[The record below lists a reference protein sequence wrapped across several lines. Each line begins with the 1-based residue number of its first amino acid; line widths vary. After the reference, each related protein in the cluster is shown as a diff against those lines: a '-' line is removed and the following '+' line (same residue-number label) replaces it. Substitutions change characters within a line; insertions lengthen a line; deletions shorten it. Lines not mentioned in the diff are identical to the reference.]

1 MEVEMLDDQLSDGA
15 DLTTH
20 ASSESSLAHAFREM
34 RGGRAIHANELS
46 DAKLDALLGGLG
58 TPTSDDAS
66 AKLGA
71 ARRLAPLGEF
81 IPSEPTSFNELGIS
95 EAEVSILVLKYL
107 LNCGRASGS
116 KIAAQMRIPFRM
128 IQAILAQMKSDL
140 RIVYANATRVGGDF
154 VCELTPA
161 GAELARRHYKQS
173 TYFGA
178 IPVPLADYVAAIEA
192 QSITRQTP
200 GLNDV
205 ARALHDL
212 LVNPKLTGRIAQAL
226 RAGGGMFF
234 HGPAGNGKSSVAE
247 RITRAFGQHI
257 WIPRA
262 VYINGEIL
270 RLYDPLCHEELPLA
284 GADTPL
290 RFDSRW
296 IRIRRPTV
304 VAGGELTLDRL
315 DATLNNV
322 TGICEAPIQM
332 KSNCG
337 TLVIDDFGRQRMV
350 INELLNRWIVP
361 LEKRVDFI
369 NLPSGR
375 AVQIPFDQVIVFAT
389 NLEPRAL
396 VDEAFLRRIPYKI
409 DFPDPS
415 EAEFR
420 ELLGRSAGALG
431 FPSHDDAV
439 NHLVDRHYRATNRPF
454 RFCHPRDLLLQVRY
468 YCEVNGQPLQLSA
481 EAFDVAVENYFSVL

>member
-1 MEVEMLDDQLSDGA
+1 MFDDQHPGGA
-15 DLTTH
+15 DSTAQ

-34 RGGRAIHANELS
+34 RGGRAIQANELS
-46 DAKLDALLGGLG
+46 DAKLDALLVGLG
-58 TPTSDDAS
+58 TPTSDDS
-66 AKLGA
+66 PTELDGTP
-71 ARRLAPLGEF
+71 RRAPLGEF
-81 IPSEPTSFNELGIS
+81 LPPEPTSFNELGIS

-128 IQAILAQMKSDL
+128 TQAILAQMKSDL
-140 RIVYANATRVGGDF
+140 RIVYTNSTRVGDF

-161 GAELARRHYKQS
+161 GADYARRYYKQS

-178 IPVPLADYVAAIEA
+178 VPVPLSDYVAAVET
-192 QSITRQTP
+192 QSVRWQRP
-200 GLNDV
+200 GVADV
-205 ARALHDL
+205 ERALNGL
-212 LVNPKLTGRIAQAL
+212 LVGPKLTSRIAQAL
-226 RAGGGMFF
+226 RAGGGMFL

-262 VYINGEIL
+262 VNINGEIVKL
-270 RLYDPLCHEELPLA
+270 FDPLCHEEQPLA
-284 GADTPL
+284 AHDAPTS
-290 RFDSRW
+290 FDRRW

-375 AVQIPFDQVIVFAT
+375 AVRIPFDQVIVFAT

-420 ELLGRSAGALG
+420 ELLGTSAAALG
-431 FPSHDDAV
+431 FPPHDDAV
-439 NHLVDRHYRATNRPF
+439 NHLIGNHYRAANRPF

-468 YCEVNGQPLQLSA
+468 YCEVNGQPMQLSA